1 MTNLTNSRAHNPLTV
16 AEVTLI
22 IDTCAKANVRRFQAL
37 GLHLEL
43 GESGPASSPRPPLVT
58 EPNLPTEAAL
68 SEKHH
73 QKQNEETLRDEE
85 LQTKEERLAQMF
97 IEDPLQ
103 AEKMMEEGDLDDGDD
118 FDEEDAH
125 E

>member
-1 MTNLTNSRAHNPLTV
+1 MNSQAHKPLTV
-16 AEVTLI
+16 ADVTLI
-22 IDTCAKANVRRFQAL
+22 IDTCAKANVRKFQYF

-43 GESGPASSPRPPLVT
+43 GDGGPASSLRPPLVT

-73 QKQNEETLRDEE
+73 QQQNERTLRHDEI
-85 LQTKEERLAQMF
+85 QAKEERLAQMF

-103 AEKMMEEGDLDDGDD
+103 AEQMIEKGDLDDGDD
-118 FDEEDAH
+118 FDEDDAH